1 MDQLVSADETPKP
14 KPLKEIDPNDP
25 VTIQRAKIAKRVG
38 LAKRVGYL
46 GLLVAIIGFVISVVA
61 GFPTWAVAI
70 SIAGLVVGIVVLP
83 IPIILGYGIM
93 AAEREERGGGRF
105 H

>member
-1 MDQLVSADETPKP
+1 MDDLVSTNDTPDPSAKP
-14 KPLKEIDPNDP
+14 TPDPDDP
-25 VTIQRAKIAKRVG
+25 VAIKRARIAKQVAV
-38 LAKRVGYL
+38 AKRVGYL
-46 GLLVAIIGFVISVVA
+46 GLLVAIVGFVISIVA
-61 GFPTWAVAI
+61 GFPGWSVAL

>member
-1 MDQLVSADETPKP
+1 VSADAPSPE
-14 KPLKEIDPNDP
+14 PNDP
-25 VTIQRAKIAKRVG
+25 VAVQRARIGRRVG
-38 LAKRVGYL
+38 LAKRIGYL
-46 GLLVAIIGFVISVVA
+46 GLLVAIAGFVVCVFA
-61 GFPTWAVAI
+61 GFPSWAVAV

-83 IPIILGYGIM
+83 LPIILGYGIM

>member
-1 MDQLVSADETPKP
+1 VDHVVSAD
-14 KPLKEIDPNDP
+14 DPSDP
-25 VTIQRAKIAKRVG
+25 IAELRLRIGRRVG

-61 GFPTWAVAI
+61 GFPGWSVAVTI
-70 SIAGLVVGIVVLP
+70 GGLVVGIVVLP
-83 IPIILGYGIM
+83 LPIILGYGIR

>member
-1 MDQLVSADETPKP
+1 MDAVVTPGEGTDPVAEKRLRIGRLVS
-14 KPLKEIDPNDP
+14 L
-25 VTIQRAKIAKRVG
+25 G
-38 LAKRVGYL
+38 KRVGYL
-46 GLLVAIIGFVISVVA
+46 GLLVSIIAFVIA
-61 GFPTWAVAI
+61 ALTGFPSWAVGV

-83 IPIILGYGIM
+83 MPIIFGYGIR

>member
-1 MDQLVSADETPKP
+1 MVSAGGPSEPS
-14 KPLKEIDPNDP
+14 DP
-25 VTIQRAKIAKRVG
+25 IAAQRLRIGRRVG
-38 LAKRVGYL
+38 LAKRIGYL

-61 GFPTWAVAI
+61 GFPSWSVAV
-70 SIAGLVVGIVVLP
+70 SIGGLVVGIVVLP
-83 IPIILGYGIM
+83 LPIILGYGIR

>member
-1 MDQLVSADETPKP
+1 VSAPEPT
-14 KPLKEIDPNDP
+14 DP
-25 VTIQRAKIAKRVG
+25 VVAQRVRIGRIVG

-46 GLLVAIIGFVISVVA
+46 GLLVAIVAFFVA
-61 GFPTWAVAI
+61 ALTGFPGWAVGI
-70 SIAGLVVGIVVLP
+70 TIAGLVVGIVVLP
-83 IPIILGYGIM
+83 LPIILGYGIR

>member
-1 MDQLVSADETPKP
+1 VDHVVSAG
-14 KPLKEIDPNDP
+14 DPSDP
-25 VTIQRAKIAKRVG
+25 IAAQRARIGRRVG
-38 LAKRVGYL
+38 LAKRIGYL

-61 GFPTWAVAI
+61 GFPSWSVGV

-83 IPIILGYGIM
+83 LPIIVGYGIR

>member
-1 MDQLVSADETPKP
+1 MGELVSAPE
-14 KPLKEIDPNDP
+14 DPIA
-25 VTIQRAKIAKRVG
+25 IQRARIGKRVA
-38 LAKRVGYL
+38 LAKRIGYL

-61 GFPTWAVAI
+61 GFATWAVAI

-83 IPIILGYGIM
+83 LPIILGYGIM

>member
-1 MDQLVSADETPKP
+1 MVSGEETT
-14 KPLKEIDPNDP
+14 DP
-25 VTIQRAKIAKRVG
+25 IAAQRLRIAKRVG
-38 LAKRVGYL
+38 LAKRIGYL

-61 GFPTWAVAI
+61 GFPTWSVLVSI
-70 SIAGLVVGIVVLP
+70 SGLVVGIVVLP
-83 IPIILGYGIM
+83 LPIILGYGIR